1 MARNDRL
8 ALLDN
13 PEFVEDMR
21 SSLETREV
29 LARKWGVGT
38 GSISKYRKE
47 YGGASA
53 AERAIERPSATP
65 NLEQR
70 TTEQSSDGSKSVEFI
85 RDRPIT
91 LQDAREWIESSG
103 DDPADYVL
111 SVRSIAYGPGLSSN
125 RMSAVPKRGME
136 KDRAAVT
143 IDPLEVLAKLR
154 ERGSAFVRPAIVGTV
169 EDSAFVISINDIQ
182 LGQSYNGGSAR
193 VIEQFHSFIHLAT
206 LRIDELRGL
215 GRRLSTLVIIGG
227 GDLVEGCVIYGNQSF
242 SLDLNRKQ
250 QIEGVV
256 ALILHAIDTLGP
268 LFEKIKVLA
277 ARGNHG
283 ENRINGKYTT
293 LDDNDDTHAF
303 EMCKLALARDPEFK
317 DKIEWTIA
325 ESEAGVWCEVFDW
338 VLATTHG
345 DIYAK
350 GVAGATIDKK
360 AHAWMK
366 NMALG
371 RKRFGRLGDA
381 DVLIAHHF
389 HHDKMSD
396 WGGCLWRQTSS
407 QDNGSP
413 YFEQATGEYSEPG
426 MLSFVMTESVRYQ
439 DESVLRVP

>member
-1 MARNDRL
+1 MAMP
-8 ALLDN
+8 LLTDN

-21 SSLETREV
+21 SSLETRAV
-29 LARKWGVGT
+29 LAQKWGCGT
-38 GSISKYRKE
+38 GTISKYRKQ

-53 AERAIERPSATP
+53 AERSIDRPAAEP
-65 NLEQR
+65 NLDQR
-70 TTEQSSDGSKSVEFI
+70 TTEESSDGSKAVEFI

-91 LQDAREWIESSG
+91 LEDAREWLRSSG
-103 DDPADYVL
+103 DEPDDYTI
-111 SVRSIAYGPGLSSN
+111 SVRSIAYGAGLSSN
-125 RMSAVPKRGME
+125 RMAATPKRGVVL
-136 KDRAAVT
+136 DRETVHV
-143 IDPLEVLAKLR
+143 DPLEVLERLR
-154 ERGSAFVRPAIVGTV
+154 QQGSAFVRPIVPV
-169 EDSAFVISINDIQ
+169 ISLEDSAFVISINDIQ
-182 LGQSYNGGSAR
+182 LGQSYNGGSSR
-193 VIEQFHSFIHLAT
+193 VIEQFHTFIRMAGQRVLD
-206 LRIDELRGL
+206 LRAL
-215 GRRLSTLVIIGG
+215 GRQLSTLVIIGG
-227 GDLVEGCVIYGNQSF
+227 GDLVEGCVIYGNQAF
-242 SLDLNRKQ
+242 NLDMNRKQ

-268 LFEKIKVLA
+268 LFDSIKVLA

-303 EMCKLALARDPEFK
+303 EMVKLALGRDPGYR

-325 ESEAGVWCEVFDW
+325 ESEAGVACKVFDW

-360 AHAWMK
+360 AHTWMK

-371 RKRFGRLGDA
+371 RKRFGLLGDA
-381 DVLIAHHF
+381 DVLITHHF

-396 WGGCLWRQTSS
+396 WGACFWRQTPS

-413 YFEQATGEYSEPG
+413 YFEMATGEYSAPG
-426 MLSFVMTESVRYQ
+426 MLTFVMTESARYQ
-439 DESVLRVP
+439 DEAVLRTTA